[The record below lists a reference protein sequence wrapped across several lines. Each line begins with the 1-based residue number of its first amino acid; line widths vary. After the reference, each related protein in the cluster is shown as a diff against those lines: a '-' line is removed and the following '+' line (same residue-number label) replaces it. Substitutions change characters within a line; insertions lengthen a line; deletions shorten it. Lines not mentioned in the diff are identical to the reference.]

1 MRTTTTLATLALAAA
16 ATLTGCTGARAP
28 SFRITDVQLVQRSAD
43 ASLVLFTVEGDNPN
57 RQQLP
62 LDTVRY
68 TMTLE
73 GRSPFT
79 AQRSAQ
85 ATLPG
90 FGTQTF
96 TVPVA
101 IRDAEGGLPEGK
113 ASYSITG
120 SVEYRLPG
128 SIADL
133 LFDNDIRKPTQ
144 AFGESG
150 TLDFTSASEAIGRVR
165 TAPTPDDDDS

>member
-1 MRTTTTLATLALAAA
+1 MRTTRTAAAALALAPLTLAA
-16 ATLTGCTGARAP
+16 CTGVTP
-28 SFRITDVQLVQRSAD
+28 PTFRITGVELVERSAD

-73 GRSPFT
+73 GRAPFT

-101 IRDAEGGLPEGK
+101 ITDDAGGVPTGK
-113 ASYSITG
+113 SGYSISG
-120 SVEYRLPG
+120 NVEYRIPG

-133 LFDNDIRKPTQ
+133 LFDNDIRRPTQ
-144 AFGESG
+144 PFGESG
-150 TLDFTSASEAIGRVR
+150 TLDFTNASQLINGARATGE
-165 TAPTPDDDDS
+165 DSSGE